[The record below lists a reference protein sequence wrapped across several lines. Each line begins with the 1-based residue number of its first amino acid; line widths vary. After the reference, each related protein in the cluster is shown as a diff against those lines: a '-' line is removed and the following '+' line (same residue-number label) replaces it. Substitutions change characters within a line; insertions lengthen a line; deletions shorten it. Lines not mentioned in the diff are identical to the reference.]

1 MIIDKKNR
9 LGFSLLPT
17 LGLLLL
23 ISSCC
28 KENNGPTNPTNG
40 HTTARFNPNL
50 KYGTMADQDGNIYK
64 TIAIGTQVWMAENL
78 RTTKYRNG
86 EAIPNVTGNAEWG
99 NLTTGAY
106 CYYNNTK
113 DIDSIATF
121 GGLYNWYTVSD
132 SRGLAPKGWHV
143 PTDADW
149 TTLVTYLGD
158 GDLTLGNSIAGGM
171 MKESG
176 GIHWGSFPADNSSGF
191 TALAGGWRN
200 YDDGSFDVIHLY
212 GSWWSSIG
220 IYYAYFFSLN
230 GSESSVFWAI
240 NYPRYGYSVRCIK
253 N

>member
-1 MIIDKKNR
+1 MKYR
-9 LGFSLLPT
+9 LMFSHLLT

-64 TIAIGTQVWMAENL
+64 TIAIGTQVWIAENL

-86 EAIPNVTGNAEWG
+86 EAIPNVTGNAEWAS
-99 NLTTGAY
+99 LTTGAY

-149 TTLVTYLGD
+149 TTLVTFLGG
-158 GDLTLGNSIAGGM
+158 GDLTLGNSIAGDM
-171 MKESG
+171 LKEVG
-176 GIHWGSFPADNSSGF
+176 NAHWYSYPANNSSGF
-191 TALAGGWRN
+191 TALPGGWRN
-200 YDDGSFDVIHLY
+200 YNNARFNYIRSEGV
-212 GSWWSSIG
+212 WWSATG
-220 IYYAYFFSLN
+220 VYYAYFFSLDCCASN
-230 GSESSVFWAI
+230 VFWAI
-240 NYPRYGYSVRCIK
+240 NYPQYGYSVRCLRD
-253 N
+253 